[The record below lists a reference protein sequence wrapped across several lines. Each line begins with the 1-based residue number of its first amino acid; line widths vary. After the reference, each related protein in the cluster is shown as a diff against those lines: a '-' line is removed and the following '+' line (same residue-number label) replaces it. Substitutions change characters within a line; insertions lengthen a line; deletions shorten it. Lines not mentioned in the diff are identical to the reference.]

1 MKKILIISTTGM
13 GDTLWGTPAIRAVK
27 KKFPQVS
34 IDLLIQPQW
43 ISQFKN
49 NKNISNSISYHSKWY
64 RQILLLPN
72 LLKSNYDHVL
82 IFHANR
88 DIGRILPWLRTSSV
102 WSHQNITILPGLS
115 KNQILS
121 LDNPVH
127 GIIRR
132 IAMVEKIH
140 VPSDGTHM
148 DIFLNDDEINEAKL
162 FLKTHNILSK
172 GFIYLNIGGSVLYK
186 RWPINKFILL
196 SKTILQKTSLSV
208 VLGGCPED
216 TSRID
221 DVRRQ
226 LDPRRVTHAS
236 NRSIREN
243 CALISQA
250 KILITPDSGPMHIGY
265 ALKVPTI
272 SLFWS
277 INNEGIQRDVLN
289 GPDYCGPL
297 DIDKSL
303 SSVLSGSFMQN
314 ELIDSKDPGTSIL
327 IRVDDVWNKIIGLL

>member
-1 MKKILIISTTGM
+1 M

-27 KKFPQVS
+27 KRFPQID
-34 IDLLIQPQW
+34 IDLLLQPQW
-43 ISQFKN
+43 NDLFNGSPYIRKL
-49 NKNISNSISYHSKWY
+49 IPYHSQWY
-64 RQILLLPN
+64 RQLLGLPN
-72 LLKSNYDHVL
+72 LLQDRYEHVL
-82 IFHANR
+82 IFHANKN
-88 DIGRILPWLRTSSV
+88 ISRILPWLRCSSI
-102 WSHQNITILPGLS
+102 WSHQYPEHDKDGNLIACLPG
-115 KNQILS
+115 IP
-121 LDNPVH
+121 LDKIVRIEKPVH
-127 GIIRR
+127 AILRR
-132 IAMVEKIH
+132 LALLKVIN

-148 DIFLNDDEINEAKL
+148 DIFLKDDEKEDSKI
-162 FLKTHNILSK
+162 FLKKYNIK
-172 GFIYLNIGGSVLYK
+172 TKDFIYLNIGGSASYK
-186 RWPINKFILL
+186 QWSIDRFVLL

-208 VLGGCPED
+208 VLGGGPED

-303 SSVLSGSFMQN
+303 SSVISGSFMQN
-314 ELIDSKDPGTSIL
+314 ELIDSKDPGTSKI
-327 IRVDDVWNKIIGLL
+327 IRVEDVWNKIIGFL

>member
-1 MKKILIISTTGM
+1 M

-27 KKFPQVS
+27 KKFPQID
-34 IDLLIQPQW
+34 IDLLLQPQW
-43 ISQFKN
+43 QGLFTESPYIRKL
-49 NKNISNSISYHSKWY
+49 IPYHSQWY
-64 RQILLLPN
+64 RQLLGLPN
-72 LLKSNYDHVL
+72 LLQDRYEHVL
-82 IFHANR
+82 IFHANKN
-88 DIGRILPWLRTSSV
+88 ISRILPCLRCSSI
-102 WSHQNITILPGLS
+102 WSHQYPEHDKDGNLIACLPG
-115 KNQILS
+115 IP
-121 LDNPVH
+121 LDKIVRIEKPVH
-127 GIIRR
+127 AILRR
-132 IAMVEKIH
+132 LALLKVIN

-148 DIFLNDDEINEAKL
+148 DIFLKDDEKEDTKI
-162 FLKTHNILSK
+162 FLKKYNIK
-172 GFIYLNIGGSVLYK
+172 TKDFIYLNIGGSASYK
-186 RWPINKFILL
+186 QWSIDRFVLL

-208 VLGGCPED
+208 VLGGGPED
-216 TSRID
+216 TTRID
-221 DVRRQ
+221 EVRRQ

-277 INNEGIQRDVLN
+277 INNEGIQRNVLN

-303 SSVLSGSFMQN
+303 SSVISGSFMEN
-314 ELIDSKDPGTSIL
+314 EVIDSKDPGTSKI
-327 IRVDDVWNKIIGLL
+327 IRVEDVWNKIIGFL

>member
-1 MKKILIISTTGM
+1 M

-34 IDLLIQPQW
+34 IDLIIQPQW
-43 ISQFKN
+43 IDLFKN
-49 NKNISNSISYHSKWY
+49 NKNISNLISYHSKWY

-72 LLKSNYDHVL
+72 LLKSKYDHVL
-82 IFHANR
+82 IFHANK

-121 LDNPVH
+121 IDNPVH

-132 IAMVEKIH
+132 IAMVGKIH

-172 GFIYLNIGGSVLYK
+172 AFIYLNIGGSVLYK
-186 RWPINKFILL
+186 QWPINKFILL
-196 SKTILQKTSLSV
+196 SKTILEKTSLSI

-216 TSRID
+216 KSRID
-221 DVRRQ
+221 EISKQ
-226 LDPRRVTHAS
+226 LDRRRVANAS
-236 NRSIREN
+236 HRSLIEN

-272 SLFWS
+272 GLFWTV
-277 INNEGIQRDVLN
+277 NPQEGPHQGQRNQLN
-289 GPDYCGPL
+289 GPEYCGPL

-303 SSVLSGSFMQN
+303 SSVISGCFMEN
-314 ELIDSKDPGTSIL
+314 DGIASKD
-327 IRVDDVWNKIIGLL
+327 